1 MTPTR
6 LLRILRRTVM
16 VIALA
21 GAGYLMV
28 RFDGLELARDSPSPL
43 LRFSP
48 GDSLVLDRYP
58 VDLQSDDPVIFAG
71 PDGRVHLA
79 LVSEI
84 RQEERATQLWL
95 RHDAPDCVA
104 PDSQTLGWVDEEW
117 IVGRVIMVWPW

>member
-1 MTPTR
+1 
-6 LLRILRRTVM
+6 M
-16 VIALA
+16 VLALA

-28 RFDGLELARDSPSPL
+28 RFDGLKLTLDSPSPL

-48 GDSLVLDRYP
+48 GDSLVLDSYP
-58 VDLQSDDPVIFAG
+58 DDLRIDDPVIFAG

-84 RQEERATQLWL
+84 RQEEGASQFWL
-95 RHDAPDCVA
+95 RYDAPDCGA
-104 PDSQTLGWVDEEW
+104 PDSQTLGWIGEEW

>member
-16 VIALA
+16 VLALA

-28 RFDGLELARDSPSPL
+28 RFDGLKLTLDSPSPL

-48 GDSLVLDRYP
+48 GDSLVLDSYP
-58 VDLQSDDPVIFAG
+58 DDLRIDDPVIFAG

-84 RQEERATQLWL
+84 RQEEGASQFWL
-95 RHDAPDCVA
+95 RYDAPDCVA
-104 PDSQTLGWVDEEW
+104 PDSQTLGWIGEEW